1 MTESKKKLQKIH
13 ILTLIAILLVM
24 FASVGYIYV
33 VSHTFSQLVHETPEK
48 ISPSEITVEVS
59 DPGVIS
65 AEIEAYRTAA
75 ENTTT
80 TCRCV
85 RSARAGQMYP
95 I

>member
-1 MTESKKKLQKIH
+1 MKSNKLIKRTYIFTA
-13 ILTLIAILLVM
+13 LAVLLIIVA
-24 FASVGYIYV
+24 AVGYIYV
-33 VSHTFSQLVHETPEK
+33 VSQTFTQLVHETPEK
-48 ISPSEITVEVS
+48 ISPSEITVE
-59 DPGVIS
+59 
-65 AEIEAYRTAA
+65 AA

>member
-1 MTESKKKLQKIH
+1 MKSNKLIKRTYIFTA
-13 ILTLIAILLVM
+13 LAVLLIIVA
-24 FASVGYIYV
+24 AVGYIYV
-33 VSHTFSQLVHETPEK
+33 VSQTFTQLVHETPEK